1 MARAKANLNNFNFN
15 NNSNSFGL
23 TWLWVIL
30 CFILFIIIIF
40 AIFYPR
46 RRYRMSLQRG
56 QMMQQYPMMQMEN
69 LENME
74 EAMMEPSSDGMSPQA
89 IMDSDRPMMVFF
101 YAPWCGHCQR
111 SKPEFEKLMQMARG
125 RAFMI
130 NCDEHQDIAKAH
142 DIQGFPTI
150 RYYPNGPR
158 NGNPQEYM
166 GDRSAQN
173 MMEFMS

>member
-1 MARAKANLNNFNFN
+1 MARAKANLNNFNK
-15 NNSNSFGL
+15 NSNSNGL

-30 CFILFIIIIF
+30 CFILLIVILF

-46 RRYRMSLQRG
+46 RRYRMSLDRG
-56 QMMQQYPMMQMEN
+56 QMLQQYPMMQMEN
-69 LENME
+69 MENMSD
-74 EAMMEPSSDGMSPQA
+74 MMEPSPSDDMDPQT
-89 IMDSDRPMMVFF
+89 IMNSDKPMMIFF
-101 YAPWCGHCQR
+101 YAPWCGHCTR
-111 SKPEFEKLMQMARG
+111 AKPEFQKLMQKAKG

-150 RYYPNGPR
+150 RFYPNGPR

-166 GDRSAQN
+166 GDRNHQN
-173 MMEFMS
+173 MLEFMN